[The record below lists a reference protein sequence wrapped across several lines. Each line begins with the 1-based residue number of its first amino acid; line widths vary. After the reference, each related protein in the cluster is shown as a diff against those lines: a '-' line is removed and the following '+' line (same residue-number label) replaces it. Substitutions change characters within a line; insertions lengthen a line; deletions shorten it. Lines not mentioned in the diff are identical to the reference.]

1 MKIYLMGIGGTGMAS
16 LAGMLKASGH
26 EVRGSDKGIYPP
38 MSLLLEEFGVPVASP
53 YDAKNLSPTP
63 DLVVIGNVISRDHPE
78 AQAVLAQHIPYD
90 SMAET
95 IRRFF
100 LQGKTS
106 LVVAGTHGKTTATA
120 LLAWV
125 LESAARDP
133 GFFIGGRP
141 RNFPQ
146 NFQLGAGEFFVLEG
160 DEYDTAFFDKGP
172 KFLHYEPRHVLLTS
186 IEFDHADIYQNL
198 EQILVSFK
206 KLLELIPANGSLVA
220 NLDFP
225 EVGALMKKFS
235 GKTVSYTMDP
245 QKKSRAD
252 YFAEIL
258 QTSPKIKFRISTSRG
273 ESLEINWEMIGTH
286 NVSNAVGVAALARG
300 IGLSWEEIRKGIETF
315 KGVARRQELLGVPGG
330 VTVLDDFA
338 HHPTAVRVTLEA
350 VRQRYPKARLW
361 ALFEPRSNTTKRD
374 VFQKDYAQ
382 AFDSADFVL
391 MDDVFQP
398 EKVKDGKVLDM
409 ERLAVDITAR
419 GRARARHLSGIDPI
433 LQTLRSELQPG
444 DVVLIMSNG
453 DFRGLG
459 PKLMKILAEKP
470 GSTLKEK

>member
-1 MKIYLMGIGGTGMAS
+1 VKIFLMGIGGTGMAS
-16 LAGMLKASGH
+16 LAGMLKADGH
-26 EVRGSDKGIYPP
+26 EVRGSDKGVYPP

-53 YDAKNLSPTP
+53 YDPKNLIPAP

-78 AQAVLAQHIPYD
+78 AQAVLAQGLPYE

-95 IRRFF
+95 LRKFF
-100 LQGKTS
+100 LKGKTS

-125 LESAARDP
+125 LESAGRDP

-141 RNFPQ
+141 KNFPQ

-198 EQILVSFK
+198 EQILGSFT
-206 KLLELIPANGSLVA
+206 KLLGLIPPKGSLVA
-220 NLDFP
+220 NVDFP
-225 EVGALMKKFS
+225 EVEKLINQFS
-235 GKTVSYTMDP
+235 GRRVTYSIDP
-245 QKKSRAD
+245 KKKSRVD

-258 QTSPKIKFRISTSRG
+258 QESPQTEFNIHTSKGDIEEIKWDMMG
-273 ESLEINWEMIGTH
+273 AH
-286 NVSNAVGVAALARG
+286 NVSNALGVAALARG
-300 IGLSWEEIRKGIETF
+300 IGLSWEEIREGLETF
-315 KGVARRQELLGVPGG
+315 KGVSRRQELLGVCGG

-338 HHPTAVRVTLEA
+338 HHPTAVRETLTA
-350 VRQRYPKARLW
+350 VRQRFSQQRLW

-382 AFDSADFVL
+382 AFDEADLVL
-391 MDDVFQP
+391 IDDVFQP
-398 EKVKDGKVLDM
+398 EKVKEGRVLDIDK
-409 ERLAVDITAR
+409 LAADITAR
-419 GRARARHLSGIDPI
+419 GRAQARHLSGIDRFI
-433 LQTLRSELQPG
+433 ETLRSELKPG
-444 DVVLIMSNG
+444 DVILMMSNG
-453 DFRGLG
+453 DFGGLG
-459 PKLMKILAEKP
+459 PKLLNALANRK
-470 GSTLKEK
+470 